1 MLICDRGGKGTAVGE
16 VHRLDRGG
24 SPLLPAAAAAYL
36 ATLSGPEQR
45 NTQRAYR
52 STLRALAAQ
61 FAPPGTRFEVAELD
75 DEDNVNRL
83 TAWFTGRWSGRA
95 AATFN
100 RHLDAIRSAASFW
113 TDQGWLTTDPARRLR
128 RRGRAPDR
136 TRAIPAVGIEALFSL
151 GVPVREKTLWTM
163 LYETAARSS
172 EVLAL
177 DIEDLDRRNR
187 RSKVTRKGSAVD
199 IIVWQTGTAR
209 LLPRLLDGRTRGPV
223 FLTGRRARVAL
234 AAADLD
240 PGTGRA
246 RLSYRRAEEI
256 FTELTKPL
264 AHPDITDPA
273 QLADA
278 PGWTLHDLRHSAL
291 THAAENGANTGTL
304 LAYSG
309 HSSVASLA
317 RYTRV
322 SPDALTRWQARRDPH
337 RRR

>member
-1 MLICDRGGKGTAVGE
+1 
-16 VHRLDRGG
+16 
-24 SPLLPAAAAAYL
+24 
-36 ATLSGPEQR
+36 
-45 NTQRAYR
+45 
-52 STLRALAAQ
+52 
-61 FAPPGTRFEVAELD
+61 
-75 DEDNVNRL
+75 
-83 TAWFTGRWSGRA
+83 
-95 AATFN
+95 
-100 RHLDAIRSAASFW
+100 
-113 TDQGWLTTDPARRLR
+113 
-128 RRGRAPDR
+128 
-136 TRAIPAVGIEALFSL
+136 
-151 GVPVREKTLWTM
+151 M

-177 DIEDLDRRNR
+177 DIQNLDRRNR

-209 LLPRLLDGRTRGPV
+209 LLPRLLVGRTRGPV
-223 FLTGRRARVAL
+223 FLTDRRARVAL

-240 PGTGRA
+240 PATGRA
-246 RLSYRRAEEI
+246 RLSYRRAEEV

-278 PGWTLHDLRHSAL
+278 PGWALHDLRHSAL

-322 SPDALTRWQARRDPH
+322 SPEASPAGRPAATPIGDADQITAPGRGTCSGLRGPFLPYSGRTSTACWTRRQVLADPSRRLMKRTLRGERSGNVTAGGP
-337 RRR
+337 R